1 MEKVFLFDSDTCAT
15 ARVFM
20 PLRPRVLGDVTQ
32 LEAAFAGSPDALWIA
47 VHSRAL
53 LRALA
58 EVRPGVRATG
68 RLLVLDHYK
77 EGDFF
82 RSHFERVVVARNG
95 FLSPDEL
102 LEVLAAPNAS
112 DLFIGGQVDAEAGV
126 LLLFRGDLGS
136 LVVPLGNFEPTA
148 SGPRPDPS
156 RFEIIDHGQ
165 TIKLGAYEA
174 SAEAVLYEVDPE
186 YRRRIKARR
195 RAEERGFGASL
206 RRLRIQRGLRQSD
219 FPGISE
225 KEIGRIERGE
235 VEELRSDT
243 RKRLAER
250 LGVRA
255 EEIEE
260 Y

>member
-1 MEKVFLFDSDTCAT
+1 MERVFLFDSDTCAP

-20 PLRPRVLGDVTQ
+20 PLRPRVLGDITQ
-32 LEAAFAGSPDALWIA
+32 LEAAFAESPDALWIA
-47 VHSRAL
+47 FHSRAL

-58 EVRPGVRATG
+58 ALRPRSRATAK
-68 RLLVLDHYK
+68 LLVLDHYE

-82 RSHFERVVVARNG
+82 RSNFERVVVAGHG
-95 FLSPDEL
+95 FLSPEEL
-102 LEVLAAPNAS
+102 VEVLAAPNAP
-112 DLFIGGQVDAEAGV
+112 DLFIGGRVDVEAGV
-126 LLLFRGDLGS
+126 LLLFRGDLAP

-148 SGPRPDPS
+148 SGPGPDPC
-156 RFEIIDHGQ
+156 RFEITDHGQ

-174 SAEAVLYEVDPE
+174 SAEAVLYEMDPE

-235 VEELRSDT
+235 VEEPRSDT